1 MCASLD
7 QQCRT
12 SSLLYALGKRV
23 MSAQAKGLDALN
35 LSHWVLFDIRADTAT
50 EDFQR
55 VLLEKGVR
63 SKPLTE
69 KLITAIIHS

>member
-1 MCASLD
+1 
-7 QQCRT
+7 
-12 SSLLYALGKRV
+12 

-35 LSHWVLFDIRADTAT
+35 LSHWVLCDIRADTAT